1 MTHTPSKE
9 DIHDAL
15 RGITIPAQPQIL
27 VDIQIEQANPQ
38 PDLRYIANLIS
49 RDPGLAGSILKV
61 VNSPFFGM
69 SKTITD
75 INHAAEML
83 GMTMLV
89 NILTGISIKGSMS
102 DGDIVA
108 LGNFW
113 DSAIDIAQTMSALAK
128 KLRLRQ
134 TDEAYVL
141 GLFHNCGIPLLL
153 QKYPDYLQVLQ
164 KSYQNP
170 DNAIV
175 DTEFSLIKTHHAV
188 IGYYVA
194 RSWHLPPHLCD
205 IINRHHH
212 ADDFLAMDDP
222 ASPDAK
228 RLLAILKMA
237 EHMCETSNKLGQ
249 QKTDHEWNRI
259 HPVVFDILGI
269 HQDRYENLREDIMEL
284 GT

>member
-1 MTHTPSKE
+1 MAHSPSKDYIE
-9 DIHDAL
+9 GAL

-27 VDIQIEQANPQ
+27 VDIQIELASPQ
-38 PDLRYIANLIS
+38 PDLRHIASLIS
-49 RDPGLAGSILKV
+49 DDPGIAGSILKV

-75 INHAAEML
+75 INRAADML

-102 DGDIVA
+102 DNNIVA

-113 DSAIDIAQTMSALAK
+113 DSAMDIAQTTAALAK

-134 TDEAYVL
+134 TDEAYAL

-153 QKYPDYLQVLQ
+153 QKHPDYLQVLQ
-164 KSYQNP
+164 KCYQNP
-170 DNAIV
+170 DDTLV
-175 DTEFSLIKTHHAV
+175 DTEFSLIKTNHAV
-188 IGYYVA
+188 IGHYVA
-194 RSWHLPPHLCD
+194 SSWHLPAHLCD
-205 IINRHHH
+205 IINRHHD
-212 ADDFLAMDDP
+212 AEAMLASDDT
-222 ASPDAK
+222 SSVDAK
-228 RLLAILKMA
+228 RLLATLKMA

-249 QKTDHEWNRI
+249 QETDHEWNRI
-259 HPVVFDILGI
+259 HLLVLDVLEIN
-269 HQDRYENLREDIMEL
+269 QDRYENLREDIMEL